1 MTVNKETEK
10 ILSKAD
16 PKTCAKLVK
25 KLVNERLKGQ

>member
-1 MTVNKETEK
+1 MKVNKESEE

-25 KLVNERLKGQ
+25 KIVNDRLKGQ